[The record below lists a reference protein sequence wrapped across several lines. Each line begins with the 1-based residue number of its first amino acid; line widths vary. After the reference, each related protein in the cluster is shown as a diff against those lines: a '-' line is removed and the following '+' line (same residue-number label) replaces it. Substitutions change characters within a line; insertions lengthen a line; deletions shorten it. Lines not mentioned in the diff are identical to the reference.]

1 MRCVAN
7 GPSRTL
13 KNLFQERGVPSW
25 KRDVPLLFAGDA
37 LLFVPLIGVNRAAPV
52 DPAQHASARSIRIAW
67 REDLTLA

>member
-1 MRCVAN
+1 
-7 GPSRTL
+7 
-13 KNLFQERGVPSW
+13 
-25 KRDVPLLFAGDA
+25 LLFAGDA